1 MGNTNQLS
9 QRETEKRKNRSP
21 EISRP
26 RHKVFVVVM
35 HFKVLLLALCAL
47 VRYGACADETPCDH
61 PEKKP
66 EARKYLCKEV
76 DELKKM
82 LTQQTTAMTAQ
93 ATTIGTRL
101 DQADAKLKELQD
113 QGTKLTDMMATSQ
126 QKLAEQG
133 DALLGQEDK
142 LSERITQQGTTLTDK
157 MTAQETKL
165 AEIEGKETTLA
176 EEITAQDKKI
186 DAIEQE
192 GQKLVDTLTDQ
203 EKKLTTELEEQGNKL
218 KEELSQPDDKL

>member
-1 MGNTNQLS
+1 MG
-9 QRETEKRKNRSP
+9 
-21 EISRP
+21 
-26 RHKVFVVVM
+26 
-35 HFKVLLLALCAL
+35 
-47 VRYGACADETPCDH
+47 
-61 PEKKP
+61 
-66 EARKYLCKEV
+66 
-76 DELKKM
+76 
-82 LTQQTTAMTAQ
+82 
-93 ATTIGTRL
+93 
-101 DQADAKLKELQD
+101 KELQD

-142 LSERITQQGTTLTDK
+142 LSEQITQQGTTLTDK

-192 GQKLVDTLTDQ
+192 DHRANHEVERAQDNNSNL
-203 EKKLTTELEEQGNKL
+203 
-218 KEELSQPDDKL
+218 